1 MRIWLGLVQPYLVQ
15 GVINE
20 RGKKIIK
27 QITFI
32 GGGNM
37 GEALIQGL
45 LKADLTSPE
54 MLIVSDIRED
64 RLSYLKS
71 KYQIRVVSD
80 NRRALDGAKIV
91 LLAVKP
97 QIISKVAEEIAPCL
111 SPDMLVI
118 SIAAGVSLTR
128 LREGLQCLRVIR
140 VMPNTPALV
149 LQGVTCVCCDG
160 VSDQDIAIAE
170 EIFKSVGKVIILE
183 ERHIDA
189 VTGLSG
195 SGPAYCFLIIEALAD
210 GGVKMGLPRSIAM
223 ELAIQTMRGSAAL
236 IDEFAR
242 HPGELKDMVASPG
255 GTTIWGL
262 HALEKKGV
270 RGAFIKAVEDATLR
284 SKELGRS

>member
-1 MRIWLGLVQPYLVQ
+1 
-15 GVINE
+15 
-20 RGKKIIK
+20 
-27 QITFI
+27 
-32 GGGNM
+32 M

-45 LKADLTSPE
+45 LKADLISPE
-54 MLIVSDIRED
+54 KLIVSDIRED

-71 KYQIRVVSD
+71 KYRIHVVSD
-80 NRRALDGAKIV
+80 NRKALDRAKIAV
-91 LLAVKP
+91 LAVKP
-97 QIISKVAEEIAPCL
+97 QIISMVAEEITPYL
-111 SPDMLVI
+111 THDILVI

-128 LREGLQCLRVIR
+128 LRESLRCPRIIR

-149 LQGVTCVCCDG
+149 LQGITCVCCDG
-160 VSDQDIAIAE
+160 AGNQDLAMAE
-170 EIFKSVGKVIILE
+170 KIFKSVGKVIVME

-210 GGVKMGLPRSIAM
+210 GGVKMGLPRSTAL

-236 IDEFAR
+236 IDEFSK

-262 HALEKKGV
+262 HALEKRGV
-270 RGAFIKAVEDATLR
+270 RGAFIEAVEDATLR
-284 SKELGRS
+284 SKELGKS